1 MMKAFKKLTFA
12 FNALLIAIAI
22 LISNP
27 VNAANF
33 TSITVIGDSLFDG
46 GNEETAVISAYKL
59 WGNGDGFT
67 AKPGYYKFKYCN
79 GYTGAEYFAYYMGM
93 YDKTHFFNYAV
104 AGLSSIELPQVLTKI
119 YEKNIILDPKGLFV
133 IFVGAHDVFQSK
145 ISRDQSAENIKNAVA
160 DLYSH
165 GARYFMV
172 MNLPLMGDFP
182 NYNALAAAD
191 INAANVAYK
200 SINFALAEKLNN
212 LSYAKS
218 IVQFDTANFSSLI
231 NQYAYSVGFTNIKN
245 ACYTNTA
252 VCNTPKAY
260 IYWDDVHFTDTTNSY
275 FGSFMQSKLL
285 EANLP

>member
-1 MMKAFKKLTFA
+1 MKIIKKLMLA
-12 FNALLIAIAI
+12 FTVLFIAI
-22 LISNP
+22 LVLVSLP
-27 VNAANF
+27 ANAATF
-33 TSITVIGDSLFDG
+33 TNITVIGDSLFDG
-46 GNEETAVISAYKL
+46 GNEDTAVISAYKL
-59 WGNGDGFT
+59 WGTGDGFT
-67 AKPGYYKFKYCN
+67 ARAGYYKFKYCN

-104 AGLSSIELPQVLTKI
+104 AGLSSIELPQVLAKI
-119 YEKNIILDPKGLFV
+119 YEKSPNLDPKRLFV
-133 IFVGAHDVFQSK
+133 IFVGGHDVFQSK
-145 ISRDQSAENIKNAVA
+145 ISRDQTAENIKNAVA

-172 MNLPLMGDFP
+172 INLPMMGDFP
-182 NYNALAAAD
+182 NYNVLPAAD

-200 SINFALAEKLNN
+200 AINTALAEKLST
-212 LSYAKS
+212 LSYAKY

-231 NQYAYSVGFTNIKN
+231 NQYAGSVGFTNIKS
-245 ACYTNTA
+245 ACYNSTST
-252 VCNTPKAY
+252 CSTPKAY

>member
-1 MMKAFKKLTFA
+1 MKAIKQRMLAFKVW
-12 FNALLIAIAI
+12 LIAISI
-22 LISNP
+22 LISIP
-27 VNAANF
+27 AQAANF

-59 WGNGDGFT
+59 WGAGDGFT

-79 GYTGAEYFAYYMGM
+79 GYTAAEYFAYYMGM

-104 AGLSSIELPQVLTKI
+104 AGLSSIELPQVLAKI
-119 YEKNIILDPKGLFV
+119 YEKTPALDSKGLFV

-145 ISRDQSAENIKNAVA
+145 ISRDQTAENIKNTVA

-172 MNLPLMGDFP
+172 MNLPMMGDFP
-182 NYNALAAAD
+182 NYNVLPAAD

-200 SINFALAEKLNN
+200 SINSALAQKLNS
-212 LSYAKS
+212 LSYAS
-218 IVQFDTANFSSLI
+218 TIVQFDTANFSALI
-231 NQYAYSVGFTNIKN
+231 NQYASSVGFTNIN
-245 ACYTNTA
+245 SACFNGTIT
-252 VCNTPKAY
+252 CSTPKAY

-285 EANLP
+285 EANLL